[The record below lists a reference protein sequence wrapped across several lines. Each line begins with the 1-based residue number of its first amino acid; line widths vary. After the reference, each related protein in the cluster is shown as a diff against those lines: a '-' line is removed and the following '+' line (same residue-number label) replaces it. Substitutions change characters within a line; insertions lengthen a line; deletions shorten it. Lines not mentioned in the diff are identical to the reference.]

1 MLDRPSPPQQGRPP
15 VDPPVAARRGHQ
27 EGPFAL
33 GVILACVA
41 VVMVVLRMTSGV
53 SVADESLEPAE
64 LRALAQQSTL
74 RIATGACGAVV
85 LGSGFVIDEQLFTN
99 AHLVGEANLVKA
111 DQPIDP
117 VLVPVVAQDDG
128 SDLAVAVAPPAVSL
142 VFANRTPLVGDA
154 VVLAGHADGGAIEVR
169 EGTIANRVAG
179 AAYGFDTDVLL
190 IEGATRGGYSGGP
203 VLDLSGRVVAILS
216 GFDRATGLT
225 IAVPSDVM
233 VAFRDWALT
242 QRLGVRPAPSCR

>member
-1 MLDRPSPPQQGRPP
+1 MLDRPSTSRQGSPQVGEPAAILRGR
-15 VDPPVAARRGHQ
+15 Q
-27 EGPFAL
+27 EGPFVL
-33 GVILACVA
+33 GVIVTCIV

-53 SVADESLEPAE
+53 SVADDSLDPVE

-74 RIATGACGAVV
+74 RVATGACGAVI
-85 LGSGFVIDEQLFTN
+85 LGSGFVVDDQLFTN
-99 AHLVGEANLVKA
+99 AHLIGEANVVKA

-117 VLVPVVAQDDG
+117 VLIPVVAQDAG

-142 VFANRTPLVGDA
+142 VFAARPPEIGDE

-169 EGTIANRVAG
+169 IGAIANRVPG
-179 AAYGFDTDVLL
+179 AAYGFATDILL

-216 GFDRATGLT
+216 GFDRATDLT
-225 IAVPSDVM
+225 VAVPSDVM

-242 QRLGVRPAPSCR
+242 QRLEERPAPSCG

>member
-1 MLDRPSPPQQGRPP
+1 MSPLSRERGPAVVGSAAISERDR
-15 VDPPVAARRGHQ
+15 RRD
-27 EGPFAL
+27 PFAL

-41 VVMVVLRMTSGV
+41 VFVLVIRFTSGV
-53 SVADESLEPAE
+53 SSADASLDPAE

-74 RIATGACGAVV
+74 RVATGACGAVV

-99 AHLVGEANLVKA
+99 AHLIGQANMVKA

-117 VLVPVVAQDDG
+117 VLVPVVAQDAG

-142 VFANRTPLVGDA
+142 VFADRPPVVGDA

-169 EGTIANRVAG
+169 DGLIANRVDG
-179 AAYGFDTDVLL
+179 KAYGFSNDIVL

-225 IAVPSDVM
+225 VAVPSDVM
-233 VAFRDWALT
+233 LTFGDWADS
-242 QRLGVRPAPSCR
+242 QRREQRPAPECG